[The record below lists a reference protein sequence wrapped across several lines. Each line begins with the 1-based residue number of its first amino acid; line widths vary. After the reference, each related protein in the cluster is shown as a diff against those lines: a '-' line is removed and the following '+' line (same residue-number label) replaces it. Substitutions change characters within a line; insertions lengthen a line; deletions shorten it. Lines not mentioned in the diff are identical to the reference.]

1 VPARKIPNRVCVI
14 AGRQNWTPFIGSCRG
29 RDHGHITGIKAAQL
43 VDQGSAEWVATTWT
57 DRSNK
62 EHRHAEPA
70 IRLIGR
76 KRWKG
81 VISGWESP
89 TPMKVMQLVSN

>member
-1 VPARKIPNRVCVI
+1 MPARKIPNRVCVI
-14 AGRQNWTPFIGSCRG
+14 AGRQNWIPFIGVCRG

-62 EHRHAEPA
+62 CHRHAEPA

-76 KRWKG
+76 KQWKG
-81 VISGWESP
+81 VISGRGTD

>member
-14 AGRQNWTPFIGSCRG
+14 VGRQNWTPFIGACRG
-29 RDHGHITGIKAAQL
+29 RDHGHITGTKAAQL
-43 VDQGSAEWVATTWT
+43 VDQGSAEWVETTWT
-57 DRSNK
+57 DQHDR
-62 EHRHAEPA
+62 EHRHKEPA

-81 VISGWESP
+81 VISGRG
-89 TPMKVMQLVSN
+89 TTRPMKVMQLVSN